1 MTMTKKYKIL
11 GKFIKDM
18 SSETKDI
25 ETYLFVKDHIAKYQ
39 LGIDINSKALKN
51 KLIEISTTLKF
62 EDKTESKSKSHF
74 EVTFS
79 TIVKIDEG
87 VKYEIYK
94 DHLGYPTFGIGHL
107 ITENDPEHG
116 EPDGTE
122 ISEERVNEVFETD
135 VAKFVSESKILF
147 PDLDDLPD
155 VAQQVIVNMA
165 FNMGRPRLSKFKNFI
180 AGVNDRDWTRAAE
193 EMMDSRWATQVG
205 DRAIRL
211 RNQILTLV

>member
-1 MTMTKKYKIL
+1 MN
-11 GKFIKDM
+11 
-18 SSETKDI
+18 I
-25 ETYLFVKDHIAKYQ
+25 EALREQ
-39 LGIDINSKALKN
+39 LK
-51 KLIEISTTLKF
+51 
-62 EDKTESKSKSHF
+62 
-74 EVTFS
+74 V
-79 TIVKIDEG
+79 DEG

-107 ITENDPEHG
+107 ITEDDPEHG

-122 ISEERVNEVFETD
+122 ISEDRVNEVFESD
-135 VAKFVSESKILF
+135 VAKFVSEAKILF
-147 PDLDDLPD
+147 PDLDELPD

>member
-1 MTMTKKYKIL
+1 MN
-11 GKFIKDM
+11 
-18 SSETKDI
+18 I
-25 ETYLFVKDHIAKYQ
+25 EALREQ
-39 LGIDINSKALKN
+39 L
-51 KLIEISTTLKF
+51 
-62 EDKTESKSKSHF
+62 
-74 EVTFS
+74 
-79 TIVKIDEG
+79 KIDEG

-107 ITENDPEHG
+107 ITEDDPEHG
-116 EPDGTE
+116 EPDGKE
-122 ISEERVNEVFETD
+122 ISEDRVNEVFATD

-147 PDLDDLPD
+147 PDLDELPD

-211 RNQILTLV
+211 RNQILTFL

>member
-1 MTMTKKYKIL
+1 MN
-11 GKFIKDM
+11 
-18 SSETKDI
+18 I
-25 ETYLFVKDHIAKYQ
+25 EALREQ
-39 LGIDINSKALKN
+39 L
-51 KLIEISTTLKF
+51 
-62 EDKTESKSKSHF
+62 
-74 EVTFS
+74 
-79 TIVKIDEG
+79 KIDEG

-107 ITENDPEHG
+107 ITENDPEHDK
-116 EPDGTE
+116 PDGTE
-122 ISEERVNEVFETD
+122 ISEDRVNEVFATD

-147 PDLDDLPD
+147 PDLDELPD

-211 RNQILTLV
+211 RNQILTLI